1 MGTVIG
7 FVVSM
12 VLFGGYFRVMKRSRL
27 FVVLYSVLMA
37 SFEFCAFIFCIDLN
51 WWNVLILPFGTLLI
65 TFICFFIAPLS
76 PNNVDVV
83 TDSVMSELPNYYE
96 NYDSLKPMGK
106 LHVPYFKQTYDRE
119 LYNVLYS
126 FTSSVDDTNS
136 IIKNLLTNVYYPFS
150 SVPKYIIEKHV
161 KWSIDS
167 VALSKPY
174 LRACIKRYP
183 NVYNQVFNIFVC
195 LLDINETATDNICR
209 DFKSVKE

>member
-12 VLFGGYFRVMKRSRL
+12 VLFGGYFRVMKKSRL

-37 SFEFCAFIFCIDLN
+37 SFEFFAFIFCIDLN

-96 NYDSLKPMGK
+96 NYDS
-106 LHVPYFKQTYDRE
+106 FKKGVTG
-119 LYNVLYS
+119 L
-126 FTSSVDDTNS
+126 
-136 IIKNLLTNVYYPFS
+136 KNLS
-150 SVPKYIIEKHV
+150 
-161 KWSIDS
+161 DS
-167 VALSKPY
+167 TQKNCEVRLYATWGFDLDNSENKKNDKKDIRVRTGY
-174 LRACIKRYP
+174 FIYWFICKTQRYVSNGGACAW
-183 NVYNQVFNIFVC
+183 
-195 LLDINETATDNICR
+195 L
-209 DFKSVKE
+209 